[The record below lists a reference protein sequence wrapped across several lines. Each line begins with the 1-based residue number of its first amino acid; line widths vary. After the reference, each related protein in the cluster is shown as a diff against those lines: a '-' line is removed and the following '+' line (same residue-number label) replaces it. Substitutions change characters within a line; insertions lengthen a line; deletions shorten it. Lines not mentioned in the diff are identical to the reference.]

1 MSTSAVTDKTQ
12 LAAEAQRLKDNEALQ
27 EALSTMRSRA
37 LEGLVRAPATDAE
50 AIRDH
55 QAYVRVVDDFLARI
69 EATIRNGQPR
79 KQSGIV

>member
-1 MSTSAVTDKTQ
+1 MDKAQ
-12 LAAEAQRLKDNEALQ
+12 LAAEAQRIKENEALQ
-27 EALSTMRSRA
+27 EALSYMRSEA
-37 LEGLVRAPATDAE
+37 LDGLVRTPATDTE

-55 QAYVRVVDDFLARI
+55 QARVRVIDDFLARI

>member
-1 MSTSAVTDKTQ
+1 MTTKEQ
-12 LAAEAQRLKDNEALQ
+12 LAHEAQRLKDNEALQ
-27 EALSTMRSRA
+27 DALAYIRSEA
-37 LEGLVRAPATDAE
+37 LEGLVRTPATDTE

-55 QAYVRVVDDFLARI
+55 QARVRVIDDFLARI